1 MRLYYNEYRVISET
15 LRNNGAAKDSL
26 QLLGALHTGDM
37 MKKPLI
43 RGSIRKKLFYSM
55 LLLTVLITTAVT
67 FVALISTYSTMR
79 EQLIFDRRTNIGWL
93 ENRLYLETKND
104 TNRFYEFEVDKT
116 LKNDVLTWYTDGNNA
131 DITVKLDLIKAL
143 NSIISLDNNINSID
157 LFNLGN
163 GTVLRAQRSGAGFE
177 ETGDLLTAWNA
188 RQEGL
193 QTNTAYLRDG
203 REIVAYHQIH
213 RFLDNKPLALIAIH
227 QRQYKLQ
234 DILADIKI
242 TNNESILIF
251 NDQNDLIESD
261 LGENG
266 DAAMEQALTIMEEI
280 ADTDSRETVRDGN
293 FWFYRA
299 VNGGKLRILLVV
311 ANKAIVSSL
320 QKTLIAGI
328 LVALAAV
335 AAAVAASAAFARLL
349 SKPLIALAG
358 SMGKIRLDSSQ
369 QLERSERD
377 DEIGLLQNSFADMA
391 ERTQNLIASEY
402 IAKIEKRNAQ
412 LRALQ
417 AQINPHFIYNTLQA
431 IGGMALKHEV
441 PGIYEVTLNLIDI
454 MRYSLNFSKD
464 RVRLGDELKYLQSYL
479 QIQNLRFGKRL
490 RLSFDAPED
499 SFEYLVPKL
508 ILQPLVENCFEHGLA
523 ERAGRWTVKVS
534 VALEGEDL
542 LLTVSDNG
550 VGIPLEKLEQIRAT
564 LESGTESTLHGAEH
578 IGLTNVNARIRLM
591 FGGEDYG
598 LTIDSD
604 PEEGTSITVRLRAVK
619 ESEGQDVQL

>member
-1 MRLYYNEYRVISET
+1 M
-15 LRNNGAAKDSL
+15 
-26 QLLGALHTGDM
+26 ALHICVPHPGDL
-37 MKKPLI
+37 MKKPII

-55 LLLTVLITTAVT
+55 LLLTVLITAAVT
-67 FVALISTYSTMR
+67 IVALVSTYSTMR

-104 TNRFYEFEVDKT
+104 TNRFYEFEVDKS
-116 LKNDVLTWYTDGNNA
+116 LKFDVLAWYTGGNNA
-131 DITVKLDLIKAL
+131 DVSVKLDLIKAL

-163 GTVLRAQRSGAGFE
+163 GTVLRAERSGAAFT
-177 ETGDLLTAWNA
+177 ETDDLLSAWNA
-188 RQEGL
+188 RAEGL
-193 QTNTAYLRDG
+193 QTNTVYLRDG

-261 LGENG
+261 LGTNG
-266 DAAMEQALTIMEEI
+266 EVALSQASAIMEQISES
-280 ADTDSRETVRDGN
+280 DSRETVQDGN

-311 ANKAIVSSL
+311 ADKAIVSSL
-320 QKTLIAGI
+320 QKTLLAGI
-328 LVALAAV
+328 VVALAAV
-335 AAAVAASAAFARLL
+335 AAAVAASAAFARFL
-349 SKPLIALAG
+349 SKPLIALAA

-369 QLERSERD
+369 QLERSDRD

-454 MRYSLNFSKD
+454 MRYSLNFFKD
-464 RVRLGDELKYLQSYL
+464 RVRLGDELKYLQSFL
-479 QIQNLRFGKRL
+479 QIQNVRFGKRL
-490 RLSFDAPED
+490 DLSFDAPED
-499 SFEYLVPKL
+499 CFEYLVPKL

-523 ERAGRWTVKVS
+523 ERSGRWTVTVS
-534 VALEGEDL
+534 VAVQGDDL

-564 LESGTESTLHGAEH
+564 LESGTESSLRGAEH

>member
-1 MRLYYNEYRVISET
+1 
-15 LRNNGAAKDSL
+15 
-26 QLLGALHTGDM
+26 
-37 MKKPLI
+37 MKKPII

-55 LLLTVLITTAVT
+55 LALSVCITAAVT
-67 FVALISTYSTMR
+67 IVALISTYGTMR
-79 EQLIFDRRTNIGWL
+79 EQLIYDRRTNIGWL
-93 ENRLYLETKND
+93 ENRLYLETKSD
-104 TNRFYEFEVDKT
+104 MNRFYEFEVDKT
-116 LKNDVLTWYTDGNNA
+116 LKNDVLSWYTDGNNA
-131 DITVKLDLIKAL
+131 DYAAKLDLINAL
-143 NSIISLDNNINSID
+143 NYIISLDSNINSID

-163 GTVLRAQRSGAGFE
+163 DTVLRAQRSGASFDS
-177 ETGDLLTAWNA
+177 TGDLLNSWNA
-188 RQEGL
+188 REQGL
-193 QTNTAYLRDG
+193 QTNTVYLRDG
-203 REIVAYHQIH
+203 KEIVAYHLVH
-213 RFLDNKPLALIAIH
+213 RFLDNRPVALIAIH

-242 TNNESILIF
+242 TQNESILIY
-251 NDQNDLIESD
+251 NDQNDLIEAD
-261 LGENG
+261 LGEN
-266 DAAMEQALTIMEEI
+266 DEIAQEQALTVMEKI
-280 ADTDSRETVRDGN
+280 ADSDSKEMVSDGN

-299 VNGGKLRILLVV
+299 VNGGKLRIILVV

-320 QKTLIAGI
+320 QKTLIAGL

-335 AAAVAASAAFARLL
+335 AAAVVASAAYARFL
-349 SKPLIALAG
+349 SRPLIELAG
-358 SMGKIRLDSSQ
+358 SMGIIRLDSSQ
-369 QLERSERD
+369 HLERSNRD
-377 DEIGLLQNSFADMA
+377 DEIGLLQNSFVDMA

-490 RLSFDAPED
+490 DLSFDAPEEC
-499 SFEYLVPKL
+499 FEYLVPKL

-523 ERAGRWTVKVS
+523 ERAGRWTVTVTAAVRGDDLFLS
-534 VALEGEDL
+534 V
-542 LLTVSDNG
+542 TDNG
-550 VGIPLEKLEQIRAT
+550 IGIPIEKLEQIRAA
-564 LESGTESTLHGAEH
+564 LEKETDSSLQGAEH

-598 LTIDSD
+598 LTIDSS
-604 PEEGTSITVRLRAVK
+604 PETGTSITVRLRAVK
-619 ESEGQDVQL
+619 EGEENNVQL

>member
-1 MRLYYNEYRVISET
+1 
-15 LRNNGAAKDSL
+15 
-26 QLLGALHTGDM
+26 
-37 MKKPLI
+37 MKKPI
-43 RGSIRKKLFYSM
+43 VRGSIRRKLFYSI
-55 LLLTVLITTAVT
+55 LLLSVLITAAVT
-67 FVALISTYSTMR
+67 IVALISTYSTMR

-93 ENRLYLETKND
+93 ENRLYLESKSD
-104 TNRFYEFEVDKT
+104 MNRFYEFEVDQS
-116 LKNDVLTWYTDGNNA
+116 LKYDVLAWYTGGNNA
-131 DITVKLDLIKAL
+131 DVSVKLDLIKAL
-143 NSIISLDNNINSID
+143 NSIISLDSNINSID

-163 GTVLRAQRSGAGFE
+163 GTVLRAQLSGAAFI
-177 ETGDLLTAWNA
+177 ETGDLLAAWNA
-188 RQEGL
+188 REEGL
-193 QTNTAYLRDG
+193 QTNTVYLRDG
-203 REIVAYHQIH
+203 REIIAYHQIH

-234 DILADIKI
+234 NILADIKI

-266 DAAMEQALTIMEEI
+266 DIAMAQAPAVMEQISQS
-280 ADTDSRETVRDGN
+280 DSRETVQDGN
-293 FWFYRA
+293 FWFYRN

-311 ANKAIVSSL
+311 ADKAIVSSL
-320 QKTLIAGI
+320 QKTLLAGI
-328 LVALAAV
+328 LVSLAAA
-335 AAAVAASAAFARLL
+335 AAAVAASAAFARFL
-349 SKPLIALAG
+349 SKPLIALAA

-369 QLERSERD
+369 NLERSERN

-431 IGGMALKHEV
+431 VGGMALKHGV

-490 RLSFDAPED
+490 DLTFDAPENC
-499 SFEYLVPKL
+499 FEYLVPKL

-523 ERAGRWTVKVS
+523 ERAGRWTVTVS
-534 VALEGEDL
+534 AAVQGEDL

-550 VGIPLEKLEQIRAT
+550 VGIPPEKLEQIRAT
-564 LESGTESTLHGAEH
+564 LESGTDSSLRGAEH

-604 PEEGTSITVRLRAVK
+604 PNAGTSITVRLRAVK
-619 ESEGQDVQL
+619 ESEGQNVQL

>member
-1 MRLYYNEYRVISET
+1 
-15 LRNNGAAKDSL
+15 
-26 QLLGALHTGDM
+26 
-37 MKKPLI
+37 MKKPVI

-55 LLLTVLITTAVT
+55 LLLTVLITAAVT
-67 FVALISTYSTMR
+67 VVALISTYSTMR

-93 ENRLYLETKND
+93 ENRLYLETNND

-131 DITVKLDLIKAL
+131 DVTVKLDLIKAL

-177 ETGDLLTAWNA
+177 DTGDLLTAWNA

-234 DILADIKI
+234 NILADIKI

-280 ADTDSRETVRDGN
+280 AGTDSRETVRDGN

-349 SKPLIALAG
+349 SKPLIELAG

-534 VALEGEDL
+534 VALQGEDL
-542 LLTVSDNG
+542 LLSVSDNG

-564 LESGTESTLHGAEH
+564 LESGTESSLRGAEH

-619 ESEGQDVQL
+619 ESEEQDVQL

>member
-1 MRLYYNEYRVISET
+1 
-15 LRNNGAAKDSL
+15 
-26 QLLGALHTGDM
+26 
-37 MKKPLI
+37 MKKPII
-43 RGSIRKKLFYSM
+43 RGSIRKKLFFSM
-55 LLLTVLITTAVT
+55 LLLSVCITAAVT
-67 FVALISTYSTMR
+67 FVALLSTYRTMR
-79 EQLIFDRRTNIGWL
+79 EQLIYDRRTNIGWL

-104 TNRFYEFEVDKT
+104 MNRFYEFEVSKT
-116 LKNDVLTWYTDGNNA
+116 LKNDVLSWYLGGNNTDYSA
-131 DITVKLDLIKAL
+131 KLDLINAL
-143 NSIISLDNNINSID
+143 NSIISLDSNINSID

-163 GTVLRAQRSGAGFE
+163 DTVLRAERSGASFV
-177 ETGDLLTAWNA
+177 ETGDALSAWNA
-188 RQEGL
+188 RKAGM
-193 QTNTAYLRDG
+193 QTNTVYLREG
-203 REIVAYHQIH
+203 REIVAYHQIF
-213 RFLDNKPLALIAIH
+213 RFNDNQPVALIAIH

-242 TNNESILIF
+242 TQNESILVY
-251 NDQNDLIESD
+251 NDQNDLID
-261 LGENG
+261 ADFGENKEI
-266 DAAMEQALTIMEEI
+266 AQQNALSIMEQLSAS
-280 ADTDSRETVRDGN
+280 DSRETVSDGN

-299 VNGGKLRILLVV
+299 VNGGKLRILLAVSDQ
-311 ANKAIVSSL
+311 AIVSSL
-320 QKTLIAGI
+320 QKTVLAGVIVFIAAGLIAV
-328 LVALAAV
+328 L
-335 AAAVAASAAFARLL
+335 ASAAFARFL
-349 SKPLIALAG
+349 SKPLIELAAR
-358 SMGKIRLDSSQ
+358 MGKIRLDSSQ
-369 QLERSERD
+369 PVERSERE

-490 RLSFDAPED
+490 NLAFDAPEEC
-499 SFEYLVPKL
+499 FEYLVPKL
-508 ILQPLVENCFEHGLA
+508 ILQPLVENCFEHGLS
-523 ERAGRWTVKVS
+523 ERAGRWIVTIRAVVS
-534 VALEGEDL
+534 GKDL
-542 LLTVSDNG
+542 LLSVTDNG
-550 VGIPLEKLEQIRAT
+550 VGIPPEKLEQIRAT
-564 LESGTESTLHGAEH
+564 LESGTELSLRGAEH

-604 PEEGTSITVRLRAVK
+604 PDTGTSITVRLRAVK
-619 ESEGQDVQL
+619 EGEGSDVQL

>member
-1 MRLYYNEYRVISET
+1 
-15 LRNNGAAKDSL
+15 
-26 QLLGALHTGDM
+26 
-37 MKKPLI
+37 MKKPII
-43 RGSIRKKLFYSM
+43 RGSIRKKLFFSM
-55 LLLTVLITTAVT
+55 LLLSVCITAAVT
-67 FVALISTYSTMR
+67 LVALLSTYSTMR
-79 EQLIFDRRTNIGWL
+79 EQLIYDRRTNIGWL

-104 TNRFYEFEVDKT
+104 MNRFYQFEVDKT
-116 LKNDVLTWYTDGNNA
+116 LKNEVLAWYAQGNDA
-131 DITVKLDLIKAL
+131 DYSAKLGLINAL
-143 NSIISLDNNINSID
+143 NSIISLDSNINSID

-163 GTVLRAQRSGAGFE
+163 DTVLRAQRSGASFTQ
-177 ETGDLLTAWNA
+177 TGDLLNAWNA
-188 RQEGL
+188 RDNDL
-193 QTNTAYLRDG
+193 QTNTVYLRDG
-203 REIVAYHQIH
+203 REIVAYHEIY
-213 RFLDNKPLALIAIH
+213 RFEDTRPIALIAIH
-227 QRQYKLQ
+227 QRQYKMQ

-242 TNNESILIF
+242 TPNESIFIY
-251 NDQNDLIESD
+251 NDQNDLIVAN

-266 DAAMEQALTIMEEI
+266 ETAQNQSLEVMQKI
-280 ADTDSRETVRDGN
+280 AVSASRETVQDGN

-311 ANKAIVSSL
+311 ADQAIVSSL
-320 QKTLIAGI
+320 QKTLLAGI
-328 LVALAAV
+328 FVFIAAV
-335 AAAVAASAAFARLL
+335 ATAVGASAAFARLL
-349 SKPLIALAG
+349 SKPLIELAS
-358 SMGKIRLDSSQ
+358 SMGNIRLDSSQ
-369 QLERSERD
+369 HMARSERD

-431 IGGMALKHEV
+431 VGGMALKHEV

-479 QIQNLRFGKRL
+479 QIQNLRFGRRL
-490 RLSFDAPED
+490 DLAFDAPEEC
-499 SFEYLVPKL
+499 FEYLVPKL

-523 ERAGRWTVKVS
+523 ERAGRWVVTIRAA
-534 VALEGEDL
+534 VAGDDL
-542 LLTVSDNG
+542 CLTVVDNG
-550 VGIPLEKLEQIRAT
+550 VGIPAEKLEQIRAA
-564 LESGTESTLHGAEH
+564 LESGTDSSLRGAEH

-604 PEEGTSITVRLRAVK
+604 PETGTSITVRLRAVK
-619 ESEGQDVQL
+619 EGEGNDGAL

>member
-1 MRLYYNEYRVISET
+1 
-15 LRNNGAAKDSL
+15 
-26 QLLGALHTGDM
+26 
-37 MKKPLI
+37 MKKPII
-43 RGSIRKKLFYSM
+43 RGSIRKKLFFSM
-55 LLLTVLITTAVT
+55 LLLSVCITAAVT
-67 FVALISTYSTMR
+67 LVALLSTYSTMR
-79 EQLIFDRRTNIGWL
+79 EQLIYDRRTNIGWL

-104 TNRFYEFEVDKT
+104 MNRFYQFEVDKT
-116 LKNDVLTWYTDGNNA
+116 LKNEVLAWYAQGNDA
-131 DITVKLDLIKAL
+131 DYSAKLGLINAL
-143 NSIISLDNNINSID
+143 NSIISLDSNINSID

-163 GTVLRAQRSGAGFE
+163 DTVLRAQRSGASFTQ
-177 ETGDLLTAWNA
+177 TGDLLNAWNA
-188 RQEGL
+188 RDNDL
-193 QTNTAYLRDG
+193 QTNTVYLRDG
-203 REIVAYHQIH
+203 REIVAYHEIY
-213 RFLDNKPLALIAIH
+213 RFEDTRPIALIAIH
-227 QRQYKLQ
+227 QRQYKMQ

-242 TNNESILIF
+242 TPNESIFIY
-251 NDQNDLIESD
+251 NDQNDLIVAN

-266 DAAMEQALTIMEEI
+266 ETAQNQSLEVMQKI
-280 ADTDSRETVRDGN
+280 AVSASRETVQDGN

-311 ANKAIVSSL
+311 ADQAIVSSL
-320 QKTLIAGI
+320 QKTLLAGI
-328 LVALAAV
+328 FVFIAAV
-335 AAAVAASAAFARLL
+335 ATAVGASAAFARFL
-349 SKPLIALAG
+349 SKPLIELAS
-358 SMGKIRLDSSQ
+358 SMGNIRLDSSQ
-369 QLERSERD
+369 HMARSERD

-431 IGGMALKHEV
+431 VGGMALKHEV

-479 QIQNLRFGKRL
+479 QIQNLRFGRRL
-490 RLSFDAPED
+490 DLAFDAPEEC
-499 SFEYLVPKL
+499 FEYLVPKL

-523 ERAGRWTVKVS
+523 ERAGRWVVTIRAA
-534 VALEGEDL
+534 VAGDDL
-542 LLTVSDNG
+542 CLTVVDNG
-550 VGIPLEKLEQIRAT
+550 VGIPAEKLEQIRAA
-564 LESGTESTLHGAEH
+564 LESGTDSSLRGAEH

-604 PEEGTSITVRLRAVK
+604 PETGTSITVRLRAVK
-619 ESEGQDVQL
+619 EGEGNDGAL

>member
-1 MRLYYNEYRVISET
+1 
-15 LRNNGAAKDSL
+15 
-26 QLLGALHTGDM
+26 
-37 MKKPLI
+37 MKKPII
-43 RGSIRKKLFYSM
+43 RGSIRKKLFFSM
-55 LLLTVLITTAVT
+55 LLLSVCITAAVT
-67 FVALISTYSTMR
+67 FVALLSTYRTMR
-79 EQLIFDRRTNIGWL
+79 EQLIYDRRTNIGWL

-104 TNRFYEFEVDKT
+104 MNRFYEFEVSKT
-116 LKNDVLTWYTDGNNA
+116 LKSDVLSWYTGGNNTDYSA
-131 DITVKLDLIKAL
+131 KLDLINAL
-143 NSIISLDNNINSID
+143 NSIISLDSNINSID

-163 GTVLRAQRSGAGFE
+163 DTVLRAERSGASFV
-177 ETGDLLTAWNA
+177 ETGDALSAWNA
-188 RQEGL
+188 RKAGM
-193 QTNTAYLRDG
+193 QTNTVYLREG
-203 REIVAYHQIH
+203 REIVAYHQIF
-213 RFLDNKPLALIAIH
+213 RFNDNQPVALIAIH

-242 TNNESILIF
+242 TQNESILVY
-251 NDQNDLIESD
+251 NDQNDLID
-261 LGENG
+261 ADFGENK
-266 DAAMEQALTIMEEI
+266 EI
-280 ADTDSRETVRDGN
+280 AQQNALSIMGQLSASDSRETVSDGN

-299 VNGGKLRILLVV
+299 VNGGKLRILLAVSDQ
-311 ANKAIVSSL
+311 AIVSSL
-320 QKTLIAGI
+320 QKTVLAGVIVFIAAGLIAV
-328 LVALAAV
+328 L
-335 AAAVAASAAFARLL
+335 ASAAFARFL
-349 SKPLIALAG
+349 SKPLIELAAR
-358 SMGKIRLDSSQ
+358 MGKIRLDSSQ
-369 QLERSERD
+369 PVERSERE

-490 RLSFDAPED
+490 NLAFDAPEEC
-499 SFEYLVPKL
+499 FEYLVPKL
-508 ILQPLVENCFEHGLA
+508 ILQPLVENCFEHGLS
-523 ERAGRWTVKVS
+523 ERAGRWIVTIRAVVS
-534 VALEGEDL
+534 GEDL
-542 LLTVSDNG
+542 LLSVTDNG
-550 VGIPLEKLEQIRAT
+550 VGIPPEKLEQIRAT
-564 LESGTESTLHGAEH
+564 LESGTELSLRGAEH

-604 PEEGTSITVRLRAVK
+604 PDTGTSITVRLRAVK
-619 ESEGQDVQL
+619 EGEGSDVQL

>member
-1 MRLYYNEYRVISET
+1 
-15 LRNNGAAKDSL
+15 
-26 QLLGALHTGDM
+26 
-37 MKKPLI
+37 MKKPII
-43 RGSIRKKLFYSM
+43 RGSIRKKLFFSM
-55 LLLTVLITTAVT
+55 LLLSVCITAAVT
-67 FVALISTYSTMR
+67 LVALLSTYSTMR
-79 EQLIFDRRTNIGWL
+79 EQLIYDRRTNIGWL

-104 TNRFYEFEVDKT
+104 MNRFYQFEVDKT
-116 LKNDVLTWYTDGNNA
+116 LKNEVLAWYAQGNDA
-131 DITVKLDLIKAL
+131 DYSAKLGLINAL
-143 NSIISLDNNINSID
+143 NSIISLDSNINSID

-163 GTVLRAQRSGAGFE
+163 DTVLRAQRSGASFTQ
-177 ETGDLLTAWNA
+177 TGDLLNAWNA
-188 RQEGL
+188 RDNDL
-193 QTNTAYLRDG
+193 QTNTVYLRDG
-203 REIVAYHQIH
+203 REIVAYHEIY
-213 RFLDNKPLALIAIH
+213 RFEDTRPIALIAIH
-227 QRQYKLQ
+227 QRQYKMQ

-242 TNNESILIF
+242 TPNESIFIY
-251 NDQNDLIESD
+251 NDQNDLIVAN

-266 DAAMEQALTIMEEI
+266 ETAQNQSLEVMQKI
-280 ADTDSRETVRDGN
+280 AVSASRETVQDGN

-311 ANKAIVSSL
+311 ADQAIVSSL
-320 QKTLIAGI
+320 QKTLLAGI
-328 LVALAAV
+328 FVFIAAV
-335 AAAVAASAAFARLL
+335 ATAVGASAAFARLL
-349 SKPLIALAG
+349 SKPLIELAS
-358 SMGKIRLDSSQ
+358 SMGNIRLDSSQ
-369 QLERSERD
+369 HMARSERD

-431 IGGMALKHEV
+431 VGGMALKHEV

-479 QIQNLRFGKRL
+479 QIQNLRFGRRL
-490 RLSFDAPED
+490 DLAFDAPEEC
-499 SFEYLVPKL
+499 FEYLVPKL

-523 ERAGRWTVKVS
+523 ERPGRWVVTIRAA
-534 VALEGEDL
+534 VAGDDL
-542 LLTVSDNG
+542 CLTVVDNG
-550 VGIPLEKLEQIRAT
+550 VGIPAEKLEQIRAA
-564 LESGTESTLHGAEH
+564 LESGTDSSLRGAEH

-604 PEEGTSITVRLRAVK
+604 PETGTSITVRLRAVK
-619 ESEGQDVQL
+619 EGEGNDGAL

>member
-1 MRLYYNEYRVISET
+1 
-15 LRNNGAAKDSL
+15 
-26 QLLGALHTGDM
+26 
-37 MKKPLI
+37 MKKPI
-43 RGSIRKKLFYSM
+43 VRGSIRRKLFYSM
-55 LLLTVLITTAVT
+55 LLLSVMITAAVT
-67 FVALISTYSTMR
+67 IVALISTYSTMR

-93 ENRLYLETKND
+93 ENRLYLESKSD
-104 TNRFYEFEVDKT
+104 MNRFYEFEVDQA
-116 LKNDVLTWYTDGNNA
+116 LKFDVLAWYTGGNNA
-131 DITVKLDLIKAL
+131 DVSVKLDLIKAL
-143 NSIISLDNNINSID
+143 NSIISLDSNINSID

-163 GTVLRAQRSGAGFE
+163 DTVLRAQRSGAAFI
-177 ETGDLLTAWNA
+177 ETGDLLAAWNA
-188 RQEGL
+188 REEGL
-193 QTNTAYLRDG
+193 QTNTVYLRDG
-203 REIVAYHQIH
+203 REIIAYHQIH

-266 DAAMEQALTIMEEI
+266 DIAMAQAPAIIEQI
-280 ADTDSRETVRDGN
+280 AQSDSRETVQDGN
-293 FWFYRA
+293 FWFYRN

-311 ANKAIVSSL
+311 ADKAIVSSL
-320 QKTLIAGI
+320 QKTLLAGI
-328 LVALAAV
+328 LVSLAAV
-335 AAAVAASAAFARLL
+335 AAAVAASAAFARFL
-349 SKPLIALAG
+349 SKPLIALAA

-369 QLERSERD
+369 NLERSERD

-431 IGGMALKHEV
+431 VGGMALKHEV

-490 RLSFDAPED
+490 DLTFDAPEEC
-499 SFEYLVPKL
+499 FEYLVPKL

-523 ERAGRWTVKVS
+523 ERAGRWTVTVS
-534 VALEGEDL
+534 AAVQGEDL

-550 VGIPLEKLEQIRAT
+550 VGIPPEKLEQIRAT
-564 LESGTESTLHGAEH
+564 LESGTDSSLRGAEH

-604 PEEGTSITVRLRAVK
+604 PNAGTSITVRLRAVK
-619 ESEGQDVQL
+619 ESEGQNVQL

>member
-1 MRLYYNEYRVISET
+1 
-15 LRNNGAAKDSL
+15 
-26 QLLGALHTGDM
+26 
-37 MKKPLI
+37 MKKPVI
-43 RGSIRKKLFYSM
+43 RGSIRKKLFVSM
-55 LLLTVLITTAVT
+55 LILSVCITAAVT
-67 FVALISTYSTMR
+67 LVALVSTYSTMR
-79 EQLIFDRRTNIGWL
+79 EQLIYDRRTNIGWL
-93 ENRLYLETKND
+93 ENRLYLETKSD
-104 TNRFYEFEVDKT
+104 MNRFYEFEVNKT
-116 LKNDVLTWYTDGNNA
+116 LKNDVLTWYTEGNSTDYA
-131 DITVKLDLIKAL
+131 AKLDLINAL
-143 NSIISLDNNINSID
+143 NSIISLDSNINSID

-163 GTVLRAQRSGAGFE
+163 DTVLRAQRSGASFV
-177 ETGDLLTAWNA
+177 ETGDSLNAWNA
-188 RQEGL
+188 RGEGL
-193 QTNTAYLRDG
+193 QTNTVYLREG
-203 REIVAYHQIH
+203 REIVAYHQIF
-213 RFLDNKPLALIAIH
+213 RFMDNMPIALIAIH

-242 TNNESILIF
+242 TQNESILIF

-266 DAAMEQALTIMEEI
+266 EIAQQRSLAVMEQI
-280 ADTDSRETVRDGN
+280 AESDSRETVSDGN

-299 VNGGKLRILLVV
+299 VNGGKLRIILVV
-311 ANKAIVSSL
+311 ADKAIVSSL
-320 QKTLIAGI
+320 QKTVLAGI
-328 LVALAAV
+328 FVSIVAVLT
-335 AAAVAASAAFARLL
+335 AVAASAAYARFL
-349 SKPLIALAG
+349 SKPLIDLAAR
-358 SMGKIRLDSSQ
+358 MGKIRLDSSQ
-369 QLERSERD
+369 RLDRSERD

-490 RLSFDAPED
+490 DLAFDAPEECFD
-499 SFEYLVPKL
+499 YLVPKL
-508 ILQPLVENCFEHGLA
+508 ILQPLVENCFEHGLS
-523 ERAGRWTVKVS
+523 ERVGRWVVTIRAAVS
-534 VALEGEDL
+534 GTDL
-542 LLTVSDNG
+542 CLTVTDNG
-550 VGIPLEKLEQIRAT
+550 IGIPSEKLEQIRAA
-564 LESGTESTLHGAEH
+564 LETGTDSSLRGAEH

-591 FGGEDYG
+591 FGGEEYG

-604 PEEGTSITVRLRAVK
+604 PGMGTSITVRLRAVK
-619 ESEGQDVQL
+619 EGEGSDVQL

>member
-1 MRLYYNEYRVISET
+1 
-15 LRNNGAAKDSL
+15 
-26 QLLGALHTGDM
+26 
-37 MKKPLI
+37 MKKPI
-43 RGSIRKKLFYSM
+43 VRGSIRRKLFYSM
-55 LLLTVLITTAVT
+55 LLLSVLITAAVT
-67 FVALISTYSTMR
+67 IVALISTYSTMR

-93 ENRLYLETKND
+93 ENRLYLESKSD
-104 TNRFYEFEVDKT
+104 MNRFYEFEVDQS
-116 LKNDVLTWYTDGNNA
+116 LKYDVLAWYTGGNNA
-131 DITVKLDLIKAL
+131 DVSVKLDLIKAL
-143 NSIISLDNNINSID
+143 NSIISLDSNINSID

-163 GTVLRAQRSGAGFE
+163 GTVLRAQRSGAAFI
-177 ETGDLLTAWNA
+177 ETGDLLAAWNA
-188 RQEGL
+188 REEGL
-193 QTNTAYLRDG
+193 QTNTVYLRDG
-203 REIVAYHQIH
+203 REIIAYHQIH

-234 DILADIKI
+234 NILADIKI

-266 DAAMEQALTIMEEI
+266 DIAMAQAPAIIEQI
-280 ADTDSRETVRDGN
+280 AQSDSRETVQDGN
-293 FWFYRA
+293 FWFYRN

-311 ANKAIVSSL
+311 ADKAIVSSL
-320 QKTLIAGI
+320 QKTLLAGI
-328 LVALAAV
+328 LVSLAAV
-335 AAAVAASAAFARLL
+335 AAAIAASAAFARFL
-349 SKPLIALAG
+349 SKPLIALAA

-369 QLERSERD
+369 NLERSERN

-431 IGGMALKHEV
+431 VGGMALKHGV

-490 RLSFDAPED
+490 DLTFDAPED
-499 SFEYLVPKL
+499 CFEYLVPKL

-523 ERAGRWTVKVS
+523 ERSGRWTVTVS
-534 VALEGEDL
+534 AAVQGEDL

-550 VGIPLEKLEQIRAT
+550 VGIPPEKLEQIRAT
-564 LESGTESTLHGAEH
+564 LESGTDSSLRGAEH

-604 PEEGTSITVRLRAVK
+604 PNAGTSITVRLRAVK
-619 ESEGQDVQL
+619 ESEGQNVQL

>member
-1 MRLYYNEYRVISET
+1 
-15 LRNNGAAKDSL
+15 
-26 QLLGALHTGDM
+26 
-37 MKKPLI
+37 MKKPII
-43 RGSIRKKLFYSM
+43 RGSIRKKLFFSM
-55 LLLTVLITTAVT
+55 LLLSVCITAAVT
-67 FVALISTYSTMR
+67 LVALLSTYSTMR
-79 EQLIFDRRTNIGWL
+79 EQLIYDRRTNIGWL

-104 TNRFYEFEVDKT
+104 MNRFYQFEVDKT
-116 LKNDVLTWYTDGNNA
+116 LKNEVLAWYAQGNDA
-131 DITVKLDLIKAL
+131 DYSAKLGLINAL
-143 NSIISLDNNINSID
+143 NSIISLDSNINSID
-157 LFNLGN
+157 LFNLGHD
-163 GTVLRAQRSGAGFE
+163 TVLRAQRSGASFTQ
-177 ETGDLLTAWNA
+177 TGDLLNAWNA
-188 RQEGL
+188 RDNDL
-193 QTNTAYLRDG
+193 QTNTVYLRDG
-203 REIVAYHQIH
+203 REIVAYHEIY
-213 RFLDNKPLALIAIH
+213 RFEDTRPIALIAIH

-242 TNNESILIF
+242 TPNESIFIY
-251 NDQNDLIESD
+251 NDQNELIEAD

-266 DAAMEQALTIMEEI
+266 EIAQNRSLEVMEQI
-280 ADTDSRETVRDGN
+280 AESDSRETVQDGN

-311 ANKAIVSSL
+311 ADQAIISSL
-320 QKTLIAGI
+320 QKTLFAGI
-328 LVALAAV
+328 FVFIAAV
-335 AAAVAASAAFARLL
+335 ATAVAASAAFARLL
-349 SKPLIALAG
+349 SKPLIELAS
-358 SMGKIRLDSSQ
+358 SMGNIRLDSSQ
-369 QLERSERD
+369 HMARSARD

-431 IGGMALKHEV
+431 VGGMALKHEV

-479 QIQNLRFGKRL
+479 QIQNLRFGRRL
-490 RLSFDAPED
+490 DLAFDAPEEC
-499 SFEYLVPKL
+499 FEYLVPKL

-523 ERAGRWTVKVS
+523 ERAGRWVVTIRAAVV
-534 VALEGEDL
+534 GNDL
-542 LLTVSDNG
+542 LLTVADNG
-550 VGIPLEKLEQIRAT
+550 VGIPAEKLEQIRAA
-564 LESGTESTLHGAEH
+564 LESTTESSLRGAEH

-604 PEEGTSITVRLRAVK
+604 PDSGTSITVRLRAVR
-619 ESEGQDVQL
+619 EDEGNDGTL

>member
-1 MRLYYNEYRVISET
+1 
-15 LRNNGAAKDSL
+15 
-26 QLLGALHTGDM
+26 
-37 MKKPLI
+37 MKQPII

-55 LLLTVLITTAVT
+55 LILSVCITAAVT
-67 FVALISTYSTMR
+67 AVALISTYTTMR
-79 EQLIFDRRTNIGWL
+79 EQLIYDRRTNIGWL
-93 ENRLYLETKND
+93 ENRLYLETKSD

-116 LKNDVLTWYTDGNNA
+116 LKNDVFAWYTDGNNA
-131 DITVKLDLIKAL
+131 DFSVKLDLIKAL
-143 NSIISLDNNINSID
+143 NSIISLDSNINSID
-157 LFNLGN
+157 LFNFGN
-163 GTVLRAQRSGAGFE
+163 DTVLRAQRSGASFVD
-177 ETGDLLTAWNA
+177 TGDLLTAWNA
-188 RQEGL
+188 RAEGM
-193 QTNTAYLRDG
+193 QTNTVYLRDG

-213 RFLDNKPLALIAIH
+213 RFLDNKPVALIAIH

-242 TNNESILIF
+242 TGNESILIF
-251 NDQNDLIESD
+251 NDQDDLIESD

-266 DAAMEQALTIMEEI
+266 DIAMAQASTIIEKI
-280 ADTDSRETVRDGN
+280 ADSDSRETVQDGN
-293 FWFYRA
+293 FWFYRT

-311 ANKAIVSSL
+311 ADKAIISSL
-320 QKTLIAGI
+320 KKTVVAGI
-328 LVALAAV
+328 VVALAAV
-335 AAAVAASAAFARLL
+335 ATAVAASAAYARFL
-349 SKPLIALAG
+349 SKPLIELAA

-369 QLERSERD
+369 HLERSERD

-490 RLSFDAPED
+490 DLSFDAPED

-523 ERAGRWTVKVS
+523 ERAGRWTVTVS
-534 VALEGEDL
+534 VAVQGDDL
-542 LLTVSDNG
+542 FLSVTDNG
-550 VGIPLEKLEQIRAT
+550 VGIPLEKLEQIRAA
-564 LESGTESTLHGAEH
+564 LERGTDSSLRGAEH

-591 FGGEDYG
+591 FGGEEYG
-598 LTIDSD
+598 LTIESD
-604 PEEGTSITVRLRAVK
+604 PERGTSITVRLRAVK
-619 ESEGQDVQL
+619 ESEEQDV

>member
-1 MRLYYNEYRVISET
+1 
-15 LRNNGAAKDSL
+15 
-26 QLLGALHTGDM
+26 
-37 MKKPLI
+37 MKQPII

-55 LLLTVLITTAVT
+55 LILSVCITAAVT
-67 FVALISTYSTMR
+67 VVALISTYTTMR
-79 EQLIFDRRTNIGWL
+79 EQLIYDRRTNIGWL
-93 ENRLYLETKND
+93 ENRLYLETKSD

-116 LKNDVLTWYTDGNNA
+116 LKNDVFAWYTDGNNA
-131 DITVKLDLIKAL
+131 DFSVKLDLIKAL
-143 NSIISLDNNINSID
+143 NSIISLDSNINSID

-163 GTVLRAQRSGAGFE
+163 DTVLRAQRSGASFV
-177 ETGDLLTAWNA
+177 ETGDSLTAWNA
-188 RQEGL
+188 RAEGL
-193 QTNTAYLRDG
+193 QTNTVYLRDG

-213 RFLDNKPLALIAIH
+213 RFLDNKPVALIAIH

-242 TNNESILIF
+242 TGNESILIF
-251 NDQNDLIESD
+251 NDQDDLIESD

-266 DAAMEQALTIMEEI
+266 DIAMAQASTIIEKI
-280 ADTDSRETVRDGN
+280 ADSDSRETLQDGN
-293 FWFYRA
+293 FWFYRN

-311 ANKAIVSSL
+311 ADKAIVSSL
-320 QKTLIAGI
+320 QKTVIAGI
-328 LVALAAV
+328 VVALAAV
-335 AAAVAASAAFARLL
+335 ATAVAASAAYARFL
-349 SKPLIALAG
+349 SKPLIELAA

-369 QLERSERD
+369 KLERSGRD

-490 RLSFDAPED
+490 DLSFDAPED

-523 ERAGRWTVKVS
+523 ERAGRWTVTVS
-534 VALEGEDL
+534 VAVQGEDL
-542 LLTVSDNG
+542 FLSVTDNG
-550 VGIPLEKLEQIRAT
+550 VGIPMEKLEQIRAA
-564 LESGTESTLHGAEH
+564 LERGTDSSLRGAEH

-604 PEEGTSITVRLRAVK
+604 PDRGTSITVRLRAVK
-619 ESEGQDVQL
+619 ESEEQDVQS

>member
-1 MRLYYNEYRVISET
+1 
-15 LRNNGAAKDSL
+15 
-26 QLLGALHTGDM
+26 
-37 MKKPLI
+37 MKKPI
-43 RGSIRKKLFYSM
+43 VRGSIRRKLFYSM
-55 LLLTVLITTAVT
+55 LLLSVLITAAVT
-67 FVALISTYSTMR
+67 IVALISTYSTMR

-93 ENRLYLETKND
+93 ENRLYLESKSD
-104 TNRFYEFEVDKT
+104 MNRFYEFEVDQS
-116 LKNDVLTWYTDGNNA
+116 LKYDVLAWYTGGNNA
-131 DITVKLDLIKAL
+131 DVSVKLDLIKAL
-143 NSIISLDNNINSID
+143 NSIISLDSNINSID

-163 GTVLRAQRSGAGFE
+163 GTVLRAQRSGAAFI
-177 ETGDLLTAWNA
+177 ETGDLLAAWNA
-188 RQEGL
+188 REEGL
-193 QTNTAYLRDG
+193 QTNTVYLRDG
-203 REIVAYHQIH
+203 REIIAYHQIH

-234 DILADIKI
+234 NILADIKI

-266 DAAMEQALTIMEEI
+266 DIAMAQAPAIIEQI
-280 ADTDSRETVRDGN
+280 AQSDSRETVQDGN
-293 FWFYRA
+293 FWFYRN

-311 ANKAIVSSL
+311 ADKAIVSSL
-320 QKTLIAGI
+320 QKTLLAGI
-328 LVALAAV
+328 LVSLAAV
-335 AAAVAASAAFARLL
+335 AAAIAASAAFARFL
-349 SKPLIALAG
+349 SKPLIALAA

-369 QLERSERD
+369 NLERSERN

-431 IGGMALKHEV
+431 VGGMALKHGV

-490 RLSFDAPED
+490 DLTFDAPENC
-499 SFEYLVPKL
+499 FEYLVPKL

-523 ERAGRWTVKVS
+523 ERSGRWTVTVS
-534 VALEGEDL
+534 AAVQGEDL

-550 VGIPLEKLEQIRAT
+550 VGIPPEKLEQIRAT
-564 LESGTESTLHGAEH
+564 LESGTDSSLRGAEH

-604 PEEGTSITVRLRAVK
+604 PNAGTSITVRLRAVK
-619 ESEGQDVQL
+619 ESEGQNVQL

>member
-1 MRLYYNEYRVISET
+1 
-15 LRNNGAAKDSL
+15 
-26 QLLGALHTGDM
+26 
-37 MKKPLI
+37 MKKPI
-43 RGSIRKKLFYSM
+43 VRGSIRKKLFYSM
-55 LLLTVLITTAVT
+55 LLLSAMITAAVT
-67 FVALISTYSTMR
+67 IVALISTYSTMR

-93 ENRLYLETKND
+93 ENRLYLESKSD
-104 TNRFYEFEVDKT
+104 MNRFYEFEVDQS
-116 LKNDVLTWYTDGNNA
+116 LKYDVLAWYDGGNNTDVA
-131 DITVKLDLIKAL
+131 VKLDLIKAL
-143 NSIISLDNNINSID
+143 NSIISLDSNINSID
-157 LFNLGN
+157 LFNFGN
-163 GTVLRAQRSGAGFE
+163 DTVLRAQRSGAAFI
-177 ETGDLLTAWNA
+177 ETGDLLAAWDA
-188 RQEGL
+188 REEGL
-193 QTNTAYLRDG
+193 QTNTVYLRDG
-203 REIVAYHQIH
+203 REIIAYHQIH

-242 TNNESILIF
+242 TSNESILIF

-266 DAAMEQALTIMEEI
+266 DIAMAQAPAIIEQI
-280 ADTDSRETVRDGN
+280 AQSDSRETVQDGN
-293 FWFYRA
+293 FWFYRN

-311 ANKAIVSSL
+311 ADKAIVASL
-320 QKTLIAGI
+320 QKTLLAGI
-328 LVALAAV
+328 VVALAAV
-335 AAAVAASAAFARLL
+335 AAAIAASAAFARFL
-349 SKPLIALAG
+349 SKPLIELAG

-369 QLERSERD
+369 KLERSERD

-431 IGGMALKHEV
+431 VGGMALKHEV

-490 RLSFDAPED
+490 DLTFDAPED
-499 SFEYLVPKL
+499 CFEYLVPKL

-523 ERAGRWTVKVS
+523 ERAGRWTVTVS
-534 VALEGEDL
+534 AAVQGEDL
-542 LLTVSDNG
+542 LLTVIDNG
-550 VGIPLEKLEQIRAT
+550 VGIPPEKLEQIRAT
-564 LESGTESTLHGAEH
+564 LESGTDSSLRGAEH

-604 PEEGTSITVRLRAVK
+604 PNAGTSITVRLRAVK
-619 ESEGQDVQL
+619 ESEVQDVPS

>member
-1 MRLYYNEYRVISET
+1 
-15 LRNNGAAKDSL
+15 
-26 QLLGALHTGDM
+26 
-37 MKKPLI
+37 MKKPII
-43 RGSIRKKLFYSM
+43 RGSIRKKLFFSM
-55 LLLTVLITTAVT
+55 LLLSVCITAAVT
-67 FVALISTYSTMR
+67 LVALLSTYSTMR
-79 EQLIFDRRTNIGWL
+79 EQLIYDRRTNIGWL

-104 TNRFYEFEVDKT
+104 MNRFYQFEVDKT
-116 LKNDVLTWYTDGNNA
+116 LKNEVLAWYAQGNDA
-131 DITVKLDLIKAL
+131 DYSAKLGLINAL
-143 NSIISLDNNINSID
+143 NSIISLDSNINSID

-163 GTVLRAQRSGAGFE
+163 DTVLRAQRSGASFTQ
-177 ETGDLLTAWNA
+177 TGDLLNAWNA
-188 RQEGL
+188 RDNDL
-193 QTNTAYLRDG
+193 QTNTVYLRDG
-203 REIVAYHQIH
+203 REIVAYHEIY
-213 RFLDNKPLALIAIH
+213 RFEDTRPIALIAIH
-227 QRQYKLQ
+227 QRQYKMQ

-242 TNNESILIF
+242 TPNESIFIY
-251 NDQNDLIESD
+251 NDQNDLIEAN

-266 DAAMEQALTIMEEI
+266 ETAQNQSLEVMQKI
-280 ADTDSRETVRDGN
+280 AVSASRETVQDGN

-311 ANKAIVSSL
+311 ADQAIVSSL
-320 QKTLIAGI
+320 QKTLLAGI
-328 LVALAAV
+328 FVFIAAV
-335 AAAVAASAAFARLL
+335 ATAVGASAAFARLL
-349 SKPLIALAG
+349 SKPLIELAS
-358 SMGKIRLDSSQ
+358 SMGNIRLDSSQ
-369 QLERSERD
+369 HMARSERD

-431 IGGMALKHEV
+431 VGGMALKHEV

-479 QIQNLRFGKRL
+479 QIQNLRFGRRL
-490 RLSFDAPED
+490 DLAFDAPEEC
-499 SFEYLVPKL
+499 FEYLVPKL

-523 ERAGRWTVKVS
+523 ERAGRWVVTIRAA
-534 VALEGEDL
+534 VAGDDL
-542 LLTVSDNG
+542 CLTVVDNG
-550 VGIPLEKLEQIRAT
+550 VGIPAEKLEQIRAA
-564 LESGTESTLHGAEH
+564 LESGTDSSLRGAEH

-604 PEEGTSITVRLRAVK
+604 PETGTSITVRLRAVK
-619 ESEGQDVQL
+619 EGEGNDGAL

>member
-1 MRLYYNEYRVISET
+1 
-15 LRNNGAAKDSL
+15 
-26 QLLGALHTGDM
+26 
-37 MKKPLI
+37 MKKPII
-43 RGSIRKKLFYSM
+43 RGSIRKKLFFSM
-55 LLLTVLITTAVT
+55 LLLSVCITAAVT
-67 FVALISTYSTMR
+67 LVALLSTYSTMR
-79 EQLIFDRRTNIGWL
+79 EQLIYDRRTNIGWL

-104 TNRFYEFEVDKT
+104 MNRFYQFEVDKT
-116 LKNDVLTWYTDGNNA
+116 LKNEVLAWYAQGNDA
-131 DITVKLDLIKAL
+131 DYSAKLGLINAL
-143 NSIISLDNNINSID
+143 NSIISLDSNINSID

-163 GTVLRAQRSGAGFE
+163 DTVLRAQRSGASFTQ
-177 ETGDLLTAWNA
+177 TGDLLNAWNA
-188 RQEGL
+188 RDNDL
-193 QTNTAYLRDG
+193 QTNTVYLRDG
-203 REIVAYHQIH
+203 REIVAYHEIY
-213 RFLDNKPLALIAIH
+213 RFEDTRPIALIAIH
-227 QRQYKLQ
+227 QRQYKMQ

-242 TNNESILIF
+242 TPNESIFIY
-251 NDQNDLIESD
+251 NDQNDLIVAN

-266 DAAMEQALTIMEEI
+266 ETAQNQSLEVMQKI
-280 ADTDSRETVRDGN
+280 AVSASRETVQDGN

-311 ANKAIVSSL
+311 ADQAIVSSL
-320 QKTLIAGI
+320 QKTLLAGI
-328 LVALAAV
+328 FVFIAAV
-335 AAAVAASAAFARLL
+335 ATAVGASAAFARLL
-349 SKPLIALAG
+349 SKPLIELAS
-358 SMGKIRLDSSQ
+358 SMGNIRLDSSQ
-369 QLERSERD
+369 HMARSERD

-431 IGGMALKHEV
+431 VGGMALKHEV

-479 QIQNLRFGKRL
+479 QIQNLRFGRRL
-490 RLSFDAPED
+490 DLAFDAPEEC
-499 SFEYLVPKL
+499 FEYLVPKL

-523 ERAGRWTVKVS
+523 ERAGRWVVTIRAA
-534 VALEGEDL
+534 VAGDDL
-542 LLTVSDNG
+542 YLTVVDNG
-550 VGIPLEKLEQIRAT
+550 VGIPAEKLEQIRAA
-564 LESGTESTLHGAEH
+564 LESGTDSSLRGAEH

-604 PEEGTSITVRLRAVK
+604 PETGTSITVRLCAVK
-619 ESEGQDVQL
+619 EGEGNDGAL